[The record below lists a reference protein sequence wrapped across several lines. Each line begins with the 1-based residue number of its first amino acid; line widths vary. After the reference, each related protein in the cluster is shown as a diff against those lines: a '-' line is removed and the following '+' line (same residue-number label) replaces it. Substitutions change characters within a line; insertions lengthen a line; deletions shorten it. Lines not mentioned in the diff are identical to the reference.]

1 VIAQFSKEVQMQNVR
16 TTRTA
21 VLLGAALVL
30 GLLAAFYAVRSSG
43 ASAAPAATR
52 NVVKSVK
59 NKTLGKTILVN
70 RKGMTLYSLS
80 AETRGR
86 FICTNRF
93 CLSLWTPL
101 LVPAGTKP
109 AGAHVLSTIK
119 RPDSGRT
126 QVTYKG
132 LPLYTFNEDSK
143 PGDVKGN
150 GFKDVGTWRPASPS
164 ASAAQPPSGGGY
176 HY

>member
-1 VIAQFSKEVQMQNVR
+1 MQKVR
-16 TTRTA
+16 TTRAA
-21 VLLGAALVL
+21 VLLGAALVV

-43 ASAAPAATR
+43 ASAAPAGTR
-52 NVVKSVK
+52 LVVKSAK
-59 NKTLGKTILVN
+59 NTTLGKTILVN

-80 AETRGR
+80 AETHGR
-86 FICTNRF
+86 FICTTRF

-101 LVPAGTKP
+101 LVAPGTKP
-109 AGAHVLSTIK
+109 TGARLLATIK

-126 QVTYKG
+126 QVTYRG
-132 LPLYTFNEDSK
+132 RPLYTFNEDTK

-150 GFKDVGTWRPASPS
+150 GFKDVGTWLAASPIK
-164 ASAAQPPSGGGY
+164 SAAQPPGGGGY